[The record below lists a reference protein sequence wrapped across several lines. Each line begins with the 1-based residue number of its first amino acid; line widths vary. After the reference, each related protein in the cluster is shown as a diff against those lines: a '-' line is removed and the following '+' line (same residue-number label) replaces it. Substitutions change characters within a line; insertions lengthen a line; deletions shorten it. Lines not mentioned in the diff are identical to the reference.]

1 MRGRLAVSV
10 PKASPDSTPEGAR
23 PAGRGYWFTP
33 LPTYLLDAVY
43 DPASPVNA
51 PAAILWAHIHRHYA
65 WRERIFPSCATLAD
79 ETGLG
84 ERTIAR
90 LLQALRSAGALTWD
104 AGFSPKGRSSN
115 RYALAPFK
123 PFEFDREPS
132 PSVPAENG
140 NHSGE
145 PAKSGSHRP
154 AKSGS
159 HPSAKNGRGIKSSSY
174 LESTEDHLS
183 SPPSPEPRAES
194 AAADEREIEASPSKP
209 ALTTA
214 QRVIRAAAVLS
225 DGEDETAFLDW
236 VTAVHEPRS
245 GAWWRTVRD
254 NGDLPD
260 LADAWRT
267 ETAPTPAAAPQR
279 PAKPPHC
286 GDPDCDPITRT
297 RDQEQGDFRLS
308 VRCQQCHPDMAP
320 TRASLRQDTASHN
333 AGVLARAR
341 QRARGHQPY
350 QCPTDQSVYDL
361 DFYGRPATGTDSRPL
376 PGTDANV
383 AGWAAVARRLD
394 DGTGS

>member
-1 MRGRLAVSV
+1 MSV
-10 PKASPDSTPEGAR
+10 PNVPPDDSPEGAS

-65 WRERIFPSCATLAD
+65 WRERIFPSCAKLAE

-132 PSVPAENG
+132 PSVPAKSG

-159 HPSAKNGRGIKSSSY
+159 HPSAKNGRGIESSSY
-174 LESTEDHLS
+174 LESTEESLS
-183 SPPSPEPRAES
+183 PPPSPEPRAVP
-194 AAADEREIEASPSKP
+194 AAAASEEREISASPKLS
-209 ALTTA
+209 TA
-214 QRVIRAAAVLS
+214 QQIVRAAAVV
-225 DGEDETAFLDW
+225 DEAEEAAFLDW
-236 VTAVHEPRS
+236 VAAVHEPRS
-245 GAWWRTVRD
+245 NAWWRTVAA
-254 NGDLPD
+254 NGDLPG
-260 LADAWRT
+260 LVDAFRA
-267 ETAPTPAAAPQR
+267 EHAPASTQPSAGR
-279 PAKPPHC
+279 VLPPWC
-286 GDPDCDPITRT
+286 RDPDCSEIDRQ
-297 RDQEQGDFRLS
+297 REREDKNGFRINYP
-308 VRCQQCHPDMAP
+308 CPNCHPDAAP
-320 TRASLRQDTASHN
+320 TWASSGGGSLADHN
-333 AGVLARAR
+333 RGVLDRYRAR
-341 QRARGHQPY
+341 VSGHQPY
-350 QCPTDQSVYDL
+350 RDPEDHSVYDL
-361 DFYGRPATGTDSRPL
+361 GFDGRPL
-376 PGTDANV
+376 PGTRN
-383 AGWAAVARRLD
+383 AG
-394 DGTGS
+394 